1 MFVIVGLGNPGRKY
15 ESTRHNIGFNII
27 NALAKELNIKLNKTK
42 HKSILGQKFINGEK
56 VMLVKPQT
64 YMNKSGEAIRD
75 IVSYYNVDL
84 DKLLV
89 IYDDVDTPLGSIR
102 IKRKGSGGSHN
113 GMKNIIYL
121 LKTQEV
127 HRLKFGI
134 GRPNRMPMH
143 KYVLG
148 KFKKENYEIINKTI
162 KRSIESIKCYV
173 DNGID
178 KAMNN
183 FNG

>member
-15 ESTRHNIGFNII
+15 ENTRHNIGFNII
-27 NALAKELNIKLNKTK
+27 NALSDKLNIKLSKTK
-42 HKSILGQKFINGEK
+42 HKSVLGEKFINGQK
-56 VMLVKPQT
+56 IMLVKPQT
-64 YMNKSGEAIRD
+64 YMNKSGEAVRD

-89 IYDDVDTPLGSIR
+89 IYDDVDTSLGSIR
-102 IKRKGSGGSHN
+102 MKRNGSGGSHN

-121 LKTQEV
+121 LKTQEI

-134 GRPNRMPMH
+134 GSPEKMPMH

-148 KFKKENYEIINKTI
+148 KFKKDNYEVVNKTI
-162 KRSIESIKCYV
+162 ERSIDSIECYI
-173 DNGID
+173 NYGID